1 MTHAETALRA
11 LLEEAGWP
19 TNDASRVS
27 FTGEDTLYP
36 CRFQAGVATGVAL
49 AAAGLAM
56 PGETRRMSVDLDQ
69 AALMSEGY
77 RHVRLDGASVAAP
90 RDALTGFYETRDG
103 RAIFLHVNFPH
114 HRARALG
121 VLGAEADRDDI
132 AARIR
137 LRDSAELDAA
147 LAEAGA
153 IAAPALSFAEWDV
166 TLQAQAIARMPLV
179 EITRI
184 GAAPLRPLPA
194 MQDLRVIDFTRV
206 LAGPTCGRFLAEAGA
221 QVMRIEHPETPDL
234 IAYKLDANRDK
245 EECTLDL
252 RQPGDLAR
260 LQEMATRADVFVQ
273 AYRPGIAARFGLDPQ
288 TLCVANPGLICASLS
303 AYGHEG
309 PWSQRRGF
317 DSVIQSACGLAAA
330 HGGGAPKLLPTS
342 PLDYGAGFLLAFGI
356 EVALHRRA
364 CEGGSYIVRTSL
376 ARVAHWLR
384 GFQHEVCPEEDAAR
398 REAAIA
404 ALSTETQTGMR
415 KILHLRSAMTCA

>member
-1 MTHAETALRA
+1 MTQTETALRA
-11 LLEEAGWP
+11 LLEDAGWP
-19 TNDASRVS
+19 MDDAARVA
-27 FTGEDTLYP
+27 FTGDDTLYP
-36 CRFQAGVATGVAL
+36 CRFQVGTATGVAL
-49 AAAGLAM
+49 AAAGLAL
-56 PGETRRMSVDLDQ
+56 PGEARRINVDLAQ
-69 AALMSEGY
+69 ASLMSEGY

-90 RDALTGFYETRDG
+90 RDALTDFYETRDG

-121 VLGAEADRDDI
+121 VLGADADRESI

-137 LRDSAELDAA
+137 LRDSGELDAA
-147 LAEAGA
+147 FAEAGA
-153 IAAPALSFAEWDV
+153 IAAPALSFAEWDA
-166 TLQAQAIARMPLV
+166 TAQAKAIARMPLI

-184 GAAPLRPLPA
+184 GEAPPKPLRA

-221 QVMRIEHPETPDL
+221 QVTRIEHPQTPDL
-234 IAYKLDANRDK
+234 IAYRLDANRDK

-252 RQPGDLAR
+252 RQPGHLAS
-260 LQEMATRADVFVQ
+260 LQDMARRADVFVQ
-273 AYRPGIAARFGLDPQ
+273 AYRPGVAARFGLDAQ
-288 TLCVANPGLICASLS
+288 TLCAANPGLICASLS

-330 HGGGAPKLLPTS
+330 HGDGAPKLLPTS

-364 CEGGSYIVRTSL
+364 REGGSYIVRTSL

-384 GFQHEVCPEEDAAR
+384 GFQHEMSPAEDAAR
-398 REAAIA
+398 RDVAIA
-404 ALSTETQTGMR
+404 ALSTETQTQIGKVR
-415 KILHLRSAMTCA
+415 HLRSALY